1 MASVTSDI
9 YLKPEDGW
17 KLIATDPATI
27 FLRPSNFVPWQL
39 AISAAAPAAGI
50 KGIGLG
56 RNKDPFNFFRSDV
69 AITGGVYIRIM
80 DPLNGNQPHS
90 AGAQSNA
97 LHFGLIVS

>member
-27 FLRPSNFVPWQL
+27 LLRPSNFAPWQL

-50 KGIGLG
+50 KGVGFG
-56 RNKDPFNFFRSDV
+56 RNKSPFNFFRSDV
-69 AITGGVYIRIM
+69 AITGNVYIKM
-80 DPLNGNQPHS
+80 DQPLNGDQPFN
-90 AGAQSNA
+90 AAAQSNA